1 MFRKIAV
8 FSVLIIVILG
18 LAYRIDKT
26 RSPHELI
33 GELTYFPSGTAI
45 RAISMGFHAPL
56 SDLVWL
62 RFIQYYGEHRM
73 TDARFD
79 LLYHILDIL
88 TTLDGRFLYAYT
100 LGSLMLT
107 HDAQRPDQA
116 HQLLRKGMRLNPDE
130 WRLPFIYGF
139 INYTFLAEYPAAR
152 TYFRIASTKPDAPD
166 VAQRWAAF
174 VTYFKLGDLRTALAL
189 WIDLYNSTE
198 NPEEKT
204 IATYYIGKI
213 KTKLDIEHL
222 NNMIAEFQI
231 QYGRL
236 PYDLGELVS
245 EGLVESIPEEP
256 HGEQYYLKHGEVH
269 STWMDR
275 LPPQMQR

>member
-1 MFRKIAV
+1 M
-8 FSVLIIVILG
+8 
-18 LAYRIDKT
+18 
-26 RSPHELI
+26 
-33 GELTYFPSGTAI
+33 YFPSGTAL
-45 RAISMGFHAPL
+45 RAMSMGLYAPL
-56 SDLVWL
+56 ADLVWL

-88 TTLDGRFLYAYT
+88 TTLDGRFTYAYT

-139 INYTFLAEYPAAR
+139 INYAFLAEYSVAR
-152 TYFRIASTKPDAPD
+152 TYFRIASSKPDAPD

-174 VTYFKLGDLRTALAL
+174 VTYFKLGDLKTALAL
-189 WIDLYNSTE
+189 WIDLYNNTE
-198 NPEEKT
+198 NPEEKVL
-204 IATYYIGKI
+204 ATYYIGKI
-213 KTKLDIEHL
+213 RAKLDIEFL
-222 NNMIAEFQI
+222 NNKVQEFKKKHE
-231 QYGRL
+231 RE
-236 PYDLGELVS
+236 PSDLYELVRS
-245 EGLVESIPEEP
+245 GLIESVPEEP
-256 HGEQYYLKHGEVH
+256 HGESYYLKQGEVH

-275 LPPQMQR
+275 LPPQMRR